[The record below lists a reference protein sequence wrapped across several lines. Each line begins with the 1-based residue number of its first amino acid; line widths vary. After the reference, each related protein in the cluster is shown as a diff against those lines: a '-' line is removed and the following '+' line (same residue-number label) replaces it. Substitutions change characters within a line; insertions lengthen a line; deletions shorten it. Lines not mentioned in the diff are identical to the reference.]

1 MRLLSLSKYLLI
13 FIFVTIISIFAKA
26 EEESVDLWKKE
37 IKKQESLNVPTEEES
52 KKKIKIKTEKKN
64 QEIVSTDIKISNN
77 TQTENSER
85 AIYGIFDPQQNNFT
99 LEMWS
104 NTKGEDIKSVFNRVN
119 KIKLSKSAE
128 DIFIN
133 TIMTYSYLPENMSD
147 EDFLN
152 LKINWLIKN
161 DKIDLLEDFLD
172 KNNNF
177 KGKKKIIQYLVDKN
191 IAKADLKEGC
201 KKVEFIS
208 KEIKDPY
215 LEKFKIYC
223 LIFNDKKNEA
233 QLVFDLLKEQKLS
246 DKFFDSKINFLLG
259 IKKETDSKIKDD
271 NLLNF
276 YLSSITTPNFNYEP
290 NKKTNKYIWEYLN
303 AANLLKVEDLEKKE
317 KIKNLEI
324 AANNN
329 TFDKSKIFEIYKKIE
344 FDLNSLINAD
354 GIYQSL
360 DSIEARALIFQK
372 FLLSDN
378 TENKIKLLF
387 LLKDLFKKDNLSNVF
402 AEFMSKR
409 LKEIDQEDIPE
420 SYMKAVQKNIIS
432 EEEYKLGKIKFD
444 DKILHRSR
452 VIRFYTEEGTPK
464 QKSQKNLNSIYKK
477 IKKNKNYFF
486 SAKDLALIESL
497 KTDGFSIPEGIKY
510 KEVSKN
516 YSIPKNLLNLTKNRE
531 SGLLALKF
539 VEIIGEDEIYELDP
553 ETVYFIV
560 HILNRANLIRFRN
573 KVLTVALPLRS

>member
-1 MRLLSLSKYLLI
+1 MRLLNSIKLLYT
-13 FIFVTIISIFAKA
+13 FIFLIIISNFAKA
-26 EEESVDLWKKE
+26 EESVDIWKKE
-37 IKKQESLNVPTEEES
+37 IKKEESLNVPTEKEA
-52 KKKIKIKTEKKN
+52 KQKIKIKTEEKN
-64 QEIVSTDIKISNN
+64 QEIVSTDIKISKDI
-77 TQTENSER
+77 QAENQER
-85 AIYGIFDPQQNNFT
+85 NIYGIFDPQQNNFT

-104 NTKGEDIKSVFNRVN
+104 NTKGEDIKSVFNRIN

-133 TIMTYSYLPENMSD
+133 TIMTYSYLPQNISD

-161 DKIDLLEDFLD
+161 DKIDLLENFLN

-177 KGKKKIIQYLVDKN
+177 NGKKKIIQYLVDKN

-201 KKVEFIS
+201 KKAEFIS

-233 QLVFDLLKEQKLS
+233 QLVFDLLKEQNLS
-246 DKFFDSKINFLLG
+246 DKFFNSKINFLLG
-259 IKKETDSKIKDD
+259 IKEETDSKIKDD

-276 YLSSITTPNFNYEP
+276 YLSSITTPNFSYEP
-290 NKKTNKYIWEYLN
+290 NEKTNKYIWEYLN
-303 AANLLKVEDLEKKE
+303 AANLLKVEDLGDKE

-329 TFDKSKIFEIYKKIE
+329 TFDKSKIFEIYRKMQ

-360 DSIEARALIFQK
+360 DSIESRALIFQK

-402 AEFMSKR
+402 AEFMSDQ

-420 SYMKAVQKNIIS
+420 SYIKVVQKNIIS

-452 VIRFYTEEGTPK
+452 VIRFYTEDGTPK

-486 SAKDLALIESL
+486 SAKDLALVESL
-497 KTDGFSIPEGIKY
+497 KTDGFIIPEDIKY
-510 KEVSKN
+510 KEVSKK
-516 YSIPKNLLNLTKNRE
+516 YSIPQNLLNLTKKKE

-539 VEIIGEDEIYELDP
+539 VEIIGEDEISELDP

-560 HILNRANLIRFRN
+560 HILNQANLTKFRN
-573 KVLTVALPLRS
+573 KVLTVALPFRS

>member
-276 YLSSITTPNFNYEP
+276 YLSSITTPNFSYEP

-303 AANLLKVEDLEKKE
+303 AANLLKVEDLENKE

-573 KVLTVALPLRS
+573 KVLTVALPLRN

>member
-1 MRLLSLSKYLLI
+1 MRLLSLSKYLCL
-13 FIFVTIISIFAKA
+13 FIFVTVISISTKA
-26 EEESVDLWKKE
+26 EESVDIWKKE
-37 IKKQESLNVPTEEES
+37 IKKEESLNVPTEEES
-52 KKKIKIKTEKKN
+52 KQKIKIKKEKKN
-64 QEIVSTDIKISNN
+64 QEITSTNIEIGEN
-77 TQTENSER
+77 TQTENLER
-85 AIYGIFDPQQNNFT
+85 NIYGIFDPQENNFD

-104 NTKGEDIKSVFNRVN
+104 NTKGEDIQSLFKRIN

-133 TIMTYSYLPENMSD
+133 TIMTYSYLPQGMSD
-147 EDFLN
+147 EDFLD
-152 LKINWLIKN
+152 LKIDWLIKN
-161 DKIDLLEDFLD
+161 DKTDLLENFLN

-177 KGKKKIIQYLVDKN
+177 KGKKKTIQYLVDKN

-201 KKVEFIS
+201 KKSEFIS

-233 QLVFDLLKEQKLS
+233 QLIFDLLREQKLS
-246 DKFFDSKINFLLG
+246 DKFFDNKINFLLG
-259 IKKETDSKIKDD
+259 IKEQTTSKIKDD

-276 YLSSITTPNFNYEP
+276 YLSSITTPNFSYEP
-290 NKKTNKYIWEYLN
+290 NEKTNKYIWEYLN
-303 AANLLKVEDLEKKE
+303 AANLLKVDDLKNKE

-329 TFDKSKIFEIYKKIE
+329 TFDKTKIFEIYKKIQ

-360 DSIEARALIFQK
+360 DGIESRALIFQR

-378 TENKIKLLF
+378 AENKIKLLF
-387 LLKDLFKKDNLSNVF
+387 LLKDLFKKDNLSNVYSRF
-402 AEFMSKR
+402 LSDR
-409 LKEIDQEDIPE
+409 LEEINQDDIPE
-420 SYMKAVQKNIIS
+420 SYVKVVKKNIIS

-452 VIRFYTEEGTPK
+452 VIRYYTEDGTPK
-464 QKSQKNLNSIYKK
+464 QKSQKNLNNIYKK
-477 IKKNKNYFF
+477 IKKNKKYFF

-497 KTDGFSIPEGIKY
+497 KKDGFLIPEGIKY
-510 KEVSKN
+510 KEISKK
-516 YSIPKNLLNLTKNRE
+516 YSIPQNLLKLTKNKE

-539 VEIIGEDEIYELDP
+539 VEIIGEDEMYELDP

-560 HILNRANLIRFRN
+560 HILNQANLKRFRN
-573 KVLTVALPLRS
+573 KVLTAALPLRS

>member
-276 YLSSITTPNFNYEP
+276 YLSSITTPNFSYEP

-303 AANLLKVEDLEKKE
+303 AANLLKVEDLENKE

-510 KEVSKN
+510 KGFFFSFSFDK
-516 YSIPKNLLNLTKNRE
+516 SIT
-531 SGLLALKF
+531 
-539 VEIIGEDEIYELDP
+539 IILFGTPI
-553 ETVYFIV
+553 
-560 HILNRANLIRFRN
+560 
-573 KVLTVALPLRS
+573 

>member
-303 AANLLKVEDLEKKE
+303 AANLLKVEDLENKE

>member
-26 EEESVDLWKKE
+26 EEESVDLLKKE
-37 IKKQESLNVPTEEES
+37 IKEQESLNVPTEEES

-276 YLSSITTPNFNYEP
+276 YLSSITTPNFSYEP

-303 AANLLKVEDLEKKE
+303 AANLLKVEDLENKE

-560 HILNRANLIRFRN
+560 HILNRANLIRVRN

>member
-1 MRLLSLSKYLLI
+1 MRLLSLSKYLCL
-13 FIFVTIISIFAKA
+13 FIFVTVISISTKA
-26 EEESVDLWKKE
+26 EESVDIWKKE
-37 IKKQESLNVPTEEES
+37 IKKEESLNVPTEEES
-52 KKKIKIKTEKKN
+52 KQKIKIKKEKKN
-64 QEIVSTDIKISNN
+64 QEITSTNIEIGEN
-77 TQTENSER
+77 TQTENLER
-85 AIYGIFDPQQNNFT
+85 NIYGIFDPQENNFD

-104 NTKGEDIKSVFNRVN
+104 NTKGEDIQSLFKRIN

-133 TIMTYSYLPENMSD
+133 TIMTYSYLPQGMSD
-147 EDFLN
+147 ENFLD
-152 LKINWLIKN
+152 LKIDWLIKN
-161 DKIDLLEDFLD
+161 DKIDLLENFLN

-177 KGKKKIIQYLVDKN
+177 KGKKKTIQYLVDKN

-201 KKVEFIS
+201 KKSEFIS

-233 QLVFDLLKEQKLS
+233 QLIFDLLREQKLS
-246 DKFFDSKINFLLG
+246 DKFFDNKINFLLG
-259 IKKETDSKIKDD
+259 IKEQTTSKIKDD

-276 YLSSITTPNFNYEP
+276 YLSSITTPNFSYEP
-290 NKKTNKYIWEYLN
+290 NEKTNKYIWEYLN
-303 AANLLKVEDLEKKE
+303 AANLLKVDDLKNKE

-329 TFDKSKIFEIYKKIE
+329 TFDKTKIFEIYKKIQ

-360 DSIEARALIFQK
+360 DGIESRALIFQR

-378 TENKIKLLF
+378 AENKIKLLF
-387 LLKDLFKKDNLSNVF
+387 LLKDLFKKDNLSNVYSRF
-402 AEFMSKR
+402 LSDR
-409 LKEIDQEDIPE
+409 LEEINQDDIPE
-420 SYMKAVQKNIIS
+420 SYVKVVKKNIIS

-452 VIRFYTEEGTPK
+452 VIRYYTEDGTPK
-464 QKSQKNLNSIYKK
+464 QKSQKNLNNIYKK
-477 IKKNKNYFF
+477 IKKNKKYFF

-497 KTDGFSIPEGIKY
+497 KKDGFLIPEGIKY
-510 KEVSKN
+510 KEISKK
-516 YSIPKNLLNLTKNRE
+516 YSIPQNLLKLTKNKE

-539 VEIIGEDEIYELDP
+539 VEIIGEDEMYELDP

-560 HILNRANLIRFRN
+560 HILNQADLKRFRN
-573 KVLTVALPLRS
+573 KVLTAALPLRS

>member
-1 MRLLSLSKYLLI
+1 MRLLSLSKYLCL
-13 FIFVTIISIFAKA
+13 FIFVIVLSISAKA
-26 EEESVDLWKKE
+26 EESVDIWKKE
-37 IKKQESLNVPTEEES
+37 IKKEESLNVPTEEES
-52 KKKIKIKTEKKN
+52 KQKIKIKKEKKN
-64 QEIVSTDIKISNN
+64 QEITSTNIKIGEN
-77 TQTENSER
+77 TQTENPER
-85 AIYGIFDPQQNNFT
+85 NIYGIFDPQENNFD

-104 NTKGEDIKSVFNRVN
+104 NTKGEDIKSLFKRIN
-119 KIKLSKSAE
+119 KIELSKSAE

-133 TIMTYSYLPENMSD
+133 TIMTYSYLPQGMSD
-147 EDFLN
+147 EDFLD
-152 LKINWLIKN
+152 LKIDWLIKN
-161 DKIDLLEDFLD
+161 DKIDLLENFLN

-177 KGKKKIIQYLVDKN
+177 KGKKKTIQYLVDKN

-201 KKVEFIS
+201 KKSEFIS

-233 QLVFDLLKEQKLS
+233 QLIFDLLREQKLS
-246 DKFFDSKINFLLG
+246 DKFFDNKINFLLG
-259 IKKETDSKIKDD
+259 IKEQTTSKIKDD

-276 YLSSITTPNFNYEP
+276 YLSSITTPNFSYSP
-290 NKKTNKYIWEYLN
+290 NEKTNKYIWEYLN
-303 AANLLKVEDLEKKE
+303 AANLLKVDDLKNKE

-329 TFDKSKIFEIYKKIE
+329 TFDKTKIFEIYKKIQ

-360 DSIEARALIFQK
+360 DDIESRALIFQR

-378 TENKIKLLF
+378 VENKIKLLF
-387 LLKDLFKKDNLSNVF
+387 LLKDLFKKDNLSNVY
-402 AEFMSKR
+402 SKFLSDR
-409 LKEIDQEDIPE
+409 LEEINQDDIPE
-420 SYMKAVQKNIIS
+420 SYVKVVKKNIIS

-452 VIRFYTEEGTPK
+452 VIRYYTEEGTPK

-477 IKKNKNYFF
+477 IKKNKKYFF

-497 KTDGFSIPEGIKY
+497 KKDGFLIPEGIKY
-510 KEVSKN
+510 KEIAKK
-516 YSIPKNLLNLTKNRE
+516 YSIPQNLLKLTKNKE
-531 SGLLALKF
+531 PGLLALKF
-539 VEIIGEDEIYELDP
+539 VEIIGEDKMYELDP

-560 HILNRANLIRFRN
+560 HILNQADLKRFRN
-573 KVLTVALPLRS
+573 KILTAALPLRS

>member
-276 YLSSITTPNFNYEP
+276 YLSSITTPNFSYEP

-303 AANLLKVEDLEKKE
+303 AANLLKVEDLENKE

-531 SGLLALKF
+531 AGLLALKF

>member
-276 YLSSITTPNFNYEP
+276 YLSSITTPNFSYEP

-303 AANLLKVEDLEKKE
+303 AANLLKVEDLENKE

>member
-37 IKKQESLNVPTEEES
+37 IKEQESLNVPTEEES

-276 YLSSITTPNFNYEP
+276 YLSSITTPNFSYEP

-303 AANLLKVEDLEKKE
+303 AANLLKVEDLENKE

>member
-1 MRLLSLSKYLLI
+1 MRLLSLSKYLCL
-13 FIFVTIISIFAKA
+13 FIFVTVISISTKA
-26 EEESVDLWKKE
+26 EESVDIWKKE
-37 IKKQESLNVPTEEES
+37 IKKEESLNVPTEEES
-52 KKKIKIKTEKKN
+52 KQKIKIKKEKKN
-64 QEIVSTDIKISNN
+64 QKITSTNIEIGEN
-77 TQTENSER
+77 TQTENLER
-85 AIYGIFDPQQNNFT
+85 NIYGIFDPQENNFD

-104 NTKGEDIKSVFNRVN
+104 NTKGEDIQSLFKRIN

-133 TIMTYSYLPENMSD
+133 TIMTYSYLPQGMSD
-147 EDFLN
+147 ENFLD
-152 LKINWLIKN
+152 LKIDWLIKN
-161 DKIDLLEDFLD
+161 DKIDLLENFLN

-177 KGKKKIIQYLVDKN
+177 KGKKKTIQYLVDKN

-201 KKVEFIS
+201 KKSEFIS

-233 QLVFDLLKEQKLS
+233 QLIFDLLREQKLS
-246 DKFFDSKINFLLG
+246 DKFFENKINFLLG
-259 IKKETDSKIKDD
+259 IKEQTTSNIKDD

-276 YLSSITTPNFNYEP
+276 YLSSITTPNFNYSP
-290 NKKTNKYIWEYLN
+290 NEKTNKYIWEYLN
-303 AANLLKVEDLEKKE
+303 AANLLKVDDLKNKE

-329 TFDKSKIFEIYKKIE
+329 TFDKTKIFEIYKKIQ

-360 DSIEARALIFQK
+360 DGIESRALIFQR

-387 LLKDLFKKDNLSNVF
+387 LLKDLFKKDNLSNVY
-402 AEFMSKR
+402 SKFLSDR
-409 LKEIDQEDIPE
+409 LEEINQDDIPE
-420 SYMKAVQKNIIS
+420 SYVKVVKKNIIS

-452 VIRFYTEEGTPK
+452 VIRYYTEDGTPK
-464 QKSQKNLNSIYKK
+464 QKSQKNLNNIYKK
-477 IKKNKNYFF
+477 IKKNKKYFF

-497 KTDGFSIPEGIKY
+497 KKDGFLIPEGIKY
-510 KEVSKN
+510 KEISKK
-516 YSIPKNLLNLTKNRE
+516 YSIPQNLLKLTKNKE

-539 VEIIGEDEIYELDP
+539 VEIIGEDEMYELDP

-560 HILNRANLIRFRN
+560 HILNQANLKRFRN
-573 KVLTVALPLRS
+573 KVLTAALPLRS